1 MTETRDKGDRS
12 CEEQL
17 LQHVTP
23 GRGSIKTD
31 PGYKEDRHKTEMA
44 GAYWLHQVI
53 GGDIT
58 LLKQIGERPGGMIM
72 DFTNSDLQLQEAIKV
87 VGRMADKRAKNQVL
101 IIIKKQE
108 EYYVI
113 KTKEREVSAPPL
125 K

>member
-1 MTETRDKGDRS
+1 
-12 CEEQL
+12 
-17 LQHVTP
+17 
-23 GRGSIKTD
+23 
-31 PGYKEDRHKTEMA
+31 MA

>member
-1 MTETRDKGDRS
+1 
-12 CEEQL
+12 
-17 LQHVTP
+17 
-23 GRGSIKTD
+23 
-31 PGYKEDRHKTEMA
+31 
-44 GAYWLHQVI
+44 
-53 GGDIT
+53 
-58 LLKQIGERPGGMIM
+58 MIM